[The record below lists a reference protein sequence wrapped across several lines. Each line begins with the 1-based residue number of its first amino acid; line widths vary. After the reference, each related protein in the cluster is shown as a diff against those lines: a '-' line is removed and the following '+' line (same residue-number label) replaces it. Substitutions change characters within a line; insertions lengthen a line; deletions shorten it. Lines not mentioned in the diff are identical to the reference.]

1 MSLIGAL
8 NIGASALAV
17 QQAALQTTGNNIA
30 NAGDPNYTRQVNRL
44 SPSPDQ
50 QIRPGLF
57 AGTGVM
63 LTGIQRQIDEALEGR
78 LRGSTS
84 DAEGA
89 DTTQQWLGR
98 IESVFNE
105 LGDEDLSTRLSKF
118 FNSWSSLA
126 NTPQDT
132 GLRQVVLQSG
142 QDLAHWI
149 QTIGG
154 DLTNLRSDAD
164 QSMASLASNADQ
176 LATQVAQLNEKI
188 VTAEAGTGGSANGLR
203 DQRDAVLSELS
214 KLINITTVPQDNGI
228 VNVYVGSEPLIVN
241 TTSRGVALQ
250 QRTIDGQLTA
260 TVVFKAD
267 NGRMNLDGSGQLG
280 ALSKVRDGDLN
291 GAIDQLDQ
299 FTSNFIFE
307 LNKIHASG
315 QGLEGFNSVTA
326 TNAAVDPDAALNDP
340 AAALAFTPQNG
351 SFVVHVTDKS
361 TGLKTST
368 LIKVDLDGLNGDDTT
383 LNDLAAQLD
392 AIPNLSASVSGGKL
406 TISSDSPAVSFGFS
420 QDSSGALAAL
430 GINTFFTG
438 TTAADIAVNATV
450 QNEPS
455 LINAAGNGDSADNQ
469 TATAIAAMES
479 NPVAALGGVSLKD
492 NYQSIIDALAVSA
505 NTAKTNAEATRT
517 VQQTLQAQ
525 RQALSGVSTDEEA
538 VNLMRQQRAY
548 QGAAKLI
555 SMVDE
560 MMQTLL
566 QMG

>member
-8 NIGASALAV
+8 NIGSSALAV

-30 NAGDPNYTRQVNRL
+30 NASDPNYTRQVTNI

-57 AGTGVM
+57 VGTGVT
-63 LTGIQRQIDEALEGR
+63 LDSVQRQIDDALEGR

-105 LGDEDLSTRLSKF
+105 LGDDDLSTRMSTF

-132 GLRQVVLQSG
+132 GLRQVVLQNG

-149 QTIGG
+149 QTVGS

-164 QSMASLASNADQ
+164 QSMAALASNADQ
-176 LATQVAQLNEKI
+176 LATQVAQLNQKI
-188 VTAEAGTGGSANGLR
+188 VTAEAGTGGSANALR
-203 DQRDAVLSELS
+203 DQRDAVLSDLS
-214 KLINITTVPQDNGI
+214 KLINITTVQQGNGI

-241 TTSRGVALQ
+241 TTSRGVAFQ
-250 QRTIDGQLTA
+250 QQTINGKLTS
-260 TVVFKAD
+260 TVVFKAN
-267 NGRMNLDGSGQLG
+267 NGKMDLNGAGQLG
-280 ALSKVRDGDLN
+280 ALSKLRDGDLN
-291 GAIDQLDQ
+291 DAINQLDD
-299 FTSNFIFE
+299 FTKNFVFE

-315 QGLEGFNSVTA
+315 QGLDGFDSVTS
-326 TNAAVDPDAALNDP
+326 TNAATDPTAALNDP
-340 AAALAFTPQNG
+340 AAGLEFTPQNG
-351 SFVVHVTDKS
+351 SFVVHVTDKA
-361 TGLKTST
+361 TGLQTST
-368 LIKVDLDGLNGDDTT
+368 LVKVDLDGLNGDDTT

-392 AIPNLSASVSGGKL
+392 AVPNLSASVQGGRL
-406 TISSDSPAVSFGFS
+406 TIKSDSPAVSFGFS
-420 QDSSGALAAL
+420 QDSSGVLAAL

-438 TTAADIAVNATV
+438 SNSADIAVNATV
-450 QNEPS
+450 QNQPS
-455 LINAAGNGDSADNQ
+455 LINAAQNGDSADNQ
-469 TATAIAAMES
+469 TATAIAAMETQPIAS
-479 NPVAALGGVSLKD
+479 MGGVSLNDK
-492 NYQSIIDALAVSA
+492 YQSIIDGLAVSA
-505 NTAKTNAEATRT
+505 NTAKTNAEATQT

-538 VNLMRQQRAY
+538 VNMMRQQRAF

-555 SMVDE
+555 STVDE